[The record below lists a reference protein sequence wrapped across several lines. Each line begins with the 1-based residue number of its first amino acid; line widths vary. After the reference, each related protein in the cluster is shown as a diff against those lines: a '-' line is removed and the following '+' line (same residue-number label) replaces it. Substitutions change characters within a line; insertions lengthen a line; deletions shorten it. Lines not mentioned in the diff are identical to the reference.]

1 MPSKK
6 HSTLLKFDP
15 LVIDDRKKEM
25 PYDEH
30 TEALILSSILNSGSD
45 PAVFKVLQA
54 MKPFYFYSARHQV
67 IANAIL
73 ELFHLNSPI
82 DILTITER
90 LRAVGQLEMAGG
102 IKGINSLSDQSS
114 GFIESHF
121 YYWFFEILYPYYV
134 RRKIIEIS
142 QRAMN
147 ISYEGKVGWSEQL
160 QPFIDELNGC
170 RPDVIYRS
178 SHSSKQIG
186 AELSQEL
193 GLNEETQE
201 EQLIV
206 KRYLTGHKQFDQIMP
221 LCEDKIV
228 LLASHK
234 AGLKSRFTNH
244 LITTLA
250 ENYPDVSCY
259 WVSLEDSAKEQ
270 ARIYLSS
277 KVLKRPEEIKFRL
290 FDNLLRP
297 KFAEWVKRW
306 QSFDIKLRDQST
318 RIKDIGIEFRQ
329 FCAER
334 PQRLKILVIDNVLSL
349 ADRDDFK
356 YDANSMYDYIGNEV
370 LEIKRQTHAL
380 IFLVHHFNE
389 EVAAKSELINGY
401 RPRLVNLK
409 GTEVWKRVAYQTVLI
424 NYPRFYKDLL
434 NQYSGDQKDILFN
447 IWITDVATNRGHK
460 EKDEESLIHWFVEP
474 DYCLFGE
481 IDPDYESS
489 EEEETVPVVL
499 NVDPPF

>member
-6 HSTLLKFDP
+6 RLELLKFDP
-15 LVIDDRKKEM
+15 LVIDDRRKEL
-25 PYDEH
+25 PFDEK
-30 TEALILSSILNSGSD
+30 TEELILSSILNCASD
-45 PAVFKVLQA
+45 PFVIKTLQVI
-54 MKPFYFYSARHQV
+54 KPHYFYNPKHQI

-73 ELFHLNSPI
+73 TLFYQNSPI
-82 DILTITER
+82 DIVTVTDR
-90 LRAVGQLEMAGG
+90 LRAIQQLEAAGG
-102 IKGINSLSDQSS
+102 IKEIMNLSNKLYSLNST
-114 GFIESHF
+114 HF
-121 YYWFFEILYPYYV
+121 NYWFYEILYPYYV
-134 RRKIIEIS
+134 RRKIIEIA
-142 QRAMN
+142 QRSMN
-147 ISYEGKVGWSEQL
+147 MAYEGKIGWSDQL
-160 QPFIDELNGC
+160 QPFIDELNTC
-170 RPDVIYRS
+170 RPDVIYKAS
-178 SHSSKQIG
+178 YSSKQIG
-186 AELSQEL
+186 DELSKEL

-201 EQLIV
+201 EAPTV

-244 LITTLA
+244 LITTLV
-250 ENYPDVSCY
+250 ETYDDVSCY

-306 QSFDIKLRDQST
+306 ESFDIKLRDQST
-318 RIKDIGIEFRQ
+318 RIKDINIEFRQ

-334 PQRLKILVIDNVLSL
+334 KEKLKILVIDNVLSL
-349 ADRDDFK
+349 ADREDFK
-356 YDANSMYDYIGNEV
+356 YDANSMYDYVGNEI

-380 IFLVHHFNE
+380 ILLVHHFNE
-389 EVAAKSELINGY
+389 EVAAKTELANGY

-409 GTEVWKRVAYQTVLI
+409 GTEVWKRIAYQTVLI

-434 NQYSGDQKDILFN
+434 NQYSGDQKEVLSN
-447 IWITDVATNRGHK
+447 IWITDVATNRGGREED
-460 EKDEESLIHWFVEP
+460 EKSLIHWFVEP
-474 DYCLFGE
+474 DYCLFRE
-481 IDPDYESS
+481 TDNDYEIPEPEYVEPS
-489 EEEETVPVVL
+489 
-499 NVDPPF
+499 NNNAPPF